1 MRITRLTDDVSV
13 AMPTDALSTGQ
24 AEGHAVA
31 RLLLGERLRR
41 LREAQYITRAEAAE
55 AIRLQHT
62 QLTLM
67 ELGRT
72 GFRSRDVA
80 DLLTVYGVREAD
92 ERATMLALVEHTN
105 APGWWHPYADVVPR
119 WLRTYLGLEQ
129 AAGVIRSYEVQFVPG
144 LLQTRDYA
152 RAVIALGHDN
162 EPEGRLQRRVDLRMR
177 RQRILRRS
185 KPPHLW
191 AVVDEAVLCRPV
203 GGPRVMREQL
213 EHLIA
218 VCELPHVTIQ
228 VLPFRAGAH
237 AAGGGPVSLLRVPQ
251 PGLPDVVYLEQ
262 LIGAHYPEDPED
274 IKRYR
279 QVIDRLVTTA
289 EPPARTPELL
299 RRILEQGWS

>member
-1 MRITRLTDDVSV
+1 MRITRFSDDVTV
-13 AMPTDALSTGQ
+13 GMPTDVLSAGP
-24 AEGHAVA
+24 AVS

-41 LREAQYITRAEAAE
+41 LREAQYITRDEAAE
-55 AIRLQHT
+55 AIRLQHS

-72 GFRSRDVA
+72 SFRPRDVA
-80 DLLTVYGVREAD
+80 DLLTVYGVGDES
-92 ERATMLALVEHTN
+92 ERATMLALVEQTN
-105 APGWWHPYADVVPR
+105 GPGWWHAFADVVPR
-119 WLRTYLGLEQ
+119 WLYTYLGLEQ
-129 AAGVIRSYEVQFVPG
+129 AAGVIRTYEAQFVPG

-152 RAVIALGHDN
+152 RAVIALGH
-162 EPEGRLQRRVDLRMR
+162 EHAPEAQLDRRVDLRMR
-177 RQRILRRS
+177 RQRALRRTH
-185 KPPHLW
+185 PPQLW
-191 AVVDEAVLCRPV
+191 AVIDEAALCRPI

-218 VCELPHVTIQ
+218 ACDLPYVTLQ
-228 VLPFRAGAH
+228 VLPFSAGGH
-237 AAGGGPVSLLRVPQ
+237 AAGGVPVTLLRVPQ

-262 LIGAHYPEDPED
+262 LINASYPEDPED

-289 EPPARTPELL
+289 EPPARTPALL